1 MRFDPT
7 GHRIAYTLGYGD
19 PAASRRLRIVVADR
33 TGIGLTELP
42 GGHEPE
48 WSGTDTLYARSLDG
62 SHADHVGGG
71 FTLHLRGAND
81 GDLSAAAGVV
91 AVAAD
96 RAHGVTVTGP
106 SFGQTYAGTFE
117 PSLSQGHTLALRD
130 LASGSLRLE
139 RLPGCRDAAATLPS
153 LGPGTRARWGSQTVV
168 FDTVPFGRV
177 LGRVTPDQVTI
188 DVSIPGRT
196 CTHPVALWTGTV
208 LYVGI
213 VLDEGELVLAEW
225 GSLTRHEARG
235 WRVGVSGGSAFD
247 WDLANSADGPL
258 VAWLTPEGTLATA
271 IVNVSA
277 PPVFLGIEP
286 PEPPPDPAPIDPPD
300 PPDPP
305 PTGGDDMTA
314 ADIRRYVAELGNDL
328 LFGAVQRY
336 HGDVLPRDRPM
347 DGAIKSEAW
356 TEGDPDFWTGDVT
369 TGGANGFFCRSYVSE
384 YLIARDT
391 GRTAAQASGD
401 GYDAAIKAYNHAVNP
416 PPTPPPG
423 AVKGPIGVVERD
435 FTVG

>member
-7 GHRIAYTLGYGD
+7 GHRIAYTLGYGE
-19 PAASRRLRIVVADR
+19 PAATRRLRVVVADR
-33 TGIGLTELP
+33 SGTFLAELA

-48 WSGTDTLYARSLDG
+48 WFTTDTLYARSLDG
-62 SHADHVGGG
+62 SAGESFAGGY
-71 FTLHLRGAND
+71 TLHLRGANE
-81 GDLSAAAGVV
+81 GDLSASASVV
-91 AVAAD
+91 AYAPD

-106 SFGQTYAGTFE
+106 SYGQTYPGTFE
-117 PSLSQGHTLALRD
+117 PSLSEGHTLVVRD
-130 LASGSLRLE
+130 LASGALRLE
-139 RLPGCRDAAATLPS
+139 RLPGCRDAVATVPN

-177 LGRVTPDQVTI
+177 SGRVTPDAPTV
-188 DVSIPGRT
+188 DLSIPGRT
-196 CTHPVALWTGTV
+196 CTQPVALWTGSA
-208 LYVGI
+208 LYVGL

-225 GSLTRHEARG
+225 GSLERHEARG
-235 WRVGVSGGSAFD
+235 WRIGVSTGSAFA

-271 IVNVSA
+271 LVNVAA
-277 PPVFLGIEP
+277 PPVSLAPG
-286 PEPPPDPAPIDPPD
+286 APIDPPIEPPIE

-305 PTGGDDMTA
+305 IDPPTTEPDMTA

-347 DGAIKSEAW
+347 DGAIKSAAW

-384 YLIARDT
+384 YLIARDA
-391 GRTAAQASGD
+391 GRSAAQASGD

-416 PPTPPPG
+416 PPPPTPG
-423 AVKGPIGVVERD
+423 AVKGPIGVAARD
-435 FTVG
+435 FTVS